1 MNYVERYIEQFLR
14 ATVRNNIKH
23 YLLMLDE
30 KMKNL
35 DDYMRYLI
43 TKQLSKL
50 IDSLMLTLENKYI
63 DIAEAFQIQCAREI
77 NNQEIENIKSE
88 LNKVE
93 AYYAQIETQIQ
104 QTSTEKI
111 ATETASYINKLYER
125 CGIERRRNMTHKYIS
140 TQMLIIFTALMI
152 IANFYYI
159 FFEKIGFLLVL
170 LLGCVLVYVGYLYFH
185 KIRGLLAFWIGTL
198 LIAFTLLSNKYT
210 IISCSSFYYYLL
222 CVI

>member
-43 TKQLSKL
+43 TKKEQLSKL

-77 NNQEIENIKSE
+77 YNQEIENIKSE

-111 ATETASYINKLYER
+111 ATEKTSYLINYM
-125 CGIERRRNMTHKYIS
+125 N
-140 TQMLIIFTALMI
+140 AV
-152 IANFYYI
+152 A
-159 FFEKIGFLLVL
+159 
-170 LLGCVLVYVGYLYFH
+170 
-185 KIRGLLAFWIGTL
+185 
-198 LIAFTLLSNKYT
+198 
-210 IISCSSFYYYLL
+210 
-222 CVI
+222 

>member
-43 TKQLSKL
+43 TKKEQLSKL

-63 DIAEAFQIQCAREI
+63 DIAEAFQIQCTREI

-111 ATETASYINKLYER
+111 ATEKTSYLINYM
-125 CGIERRRNMTHKYIS
+125 N
-140 TQMLIIFTALMI
+140 AV
-152 IANFYYI
+152 A
-159 FFEKIGFLLVL
+159 
-170 LLGCVLVYVGYLYFH
+170 
-185 KIRGLLAFWIGTL
+185 
-198 LIAFTLLSNKYT
+198 
-210 IISCSSFYYYLL
+210 
-222 CVI
+222 

>member
-23 YLLMLDE
+23 YLLTLDE

-43 TKQLSKL
+43 TKKEQLSKL

-93 AYYAQIETQIQ
+93 AYYH
-104 QTSTEKI
+104 KLKLKF
-111 ATETASYINKLYER
+111 NKLQL
-125 CGIERRRNMTHKYIS
+125 K
-140 TQMLIIFTALMI
+140 
-152 IANFYYI
+152 
-159 FFEKIGFLLVL
+159 K
-170 LLGCVLVYVGYLYFH
+170 
-185 KIRGLLAFWIGTL
+185 
-198 LIAFTLLSNKYT
+198 
-210 IISCSSFYYYLL
+210 
-222 CVI
+222 

>member
-35 DDYMRYLI
+35 DDYMHYLI
-43 TKQLSKL
+43 TKKEQLSKL

-63 DIAEAFQIQCAREI
+63 DIVEAFQIQCAREI
-77 NNQEIENIKSE
+77 NKQEIENIKSE

-111 ATETASYINKLYER
+111 ATEKTSYLINYM
-125 CGIERRRNMTHKYIS
+125 N
-140 TQMLIIFTALMI
+140 AV
-152 IANFYYI
+152 A
-159 FFEKIGFLLVL
+159 
-170 LLGCVLVYVGYLYFH
+170 
-185 KIRGLLAFWIGTL
+185 
-198 LIAFTLLSNKYT
+198 
-210 IISCSSFYYYLL
+210 
-222 CVI
+222 

>member
-35 DDYMRYLI
+35 DDYMHYLI
-43 TKQLSKL
+43 TKKEQLSKL

-63 DIAEAFQIQCAREI
+63 DIVEAFQIQCTREI

-111 ATETASYINKLYER
+111 ATEKTSYLINYM
-125 CGIERRRNMTHKYIS
+125 N
-140 TQMLIIFTALMI
+140 AV
-152 IANFYYI
+152 A
-159 FFEKIGFLLVL
+159 
-170 LLGCVLVYVGYLYFH
+170 
-185 KIRGLLAFWIGTL
+185 
-198 LIAFTLLSNKYT
+198 
-210 IISCSSFYYYLL
+210 
-222 CVI
+222 

>member
-35 DDYMRYLI
+35 DDYMHYLI
-43 TKQLSKL
+43 TKKEQLSKL

-63 DIAEAFQIQCAREI
+63 DI
-77 NNQEIENIKSE
+77 
-88 LNKVE
+88 VE

-111 ATETASYINKLYER
+111 ATEKTSYLINYM
-125 CGIERRRNMTHKYIS
+125 N
-140 TQMLIIFTALMI
+140 AV
-152 IANFYYI
+152 A
-159 FFEKIGFLLVL
+159 
-170 LLGCVLVYVGYLYFH
+170 
-185 KIRGLLAFWIGTL
+185 
-198 LIAFTLLSNKYT
+198 
-210 IISCSSFYYYLL
+210 
-222 CVI
+222 

>member
-23 YLLMLDE
+23 YLLTLDE

-43 TKQLSKL
+43 TKKEQLSKL

-77 NNQEIENIKSE
+77 NNQGIENIKSE

-111 ATETASYINKLYER
+111 ATEKTSYLINYM
-125 CGIERRRNMTHKYIS
+125 N
-140 TQMLIIFTALMI
+140 AV
-152 IANFYYI
+152 A
-159 FFEKIGFLLVL
+159 
-170 LLGCVLVYVGYLYFH
+170 
-185 KIRGLLAFWIGTL
+185 
-198 LIAFTLLSNKYT
+198 
-210 IISCSSFYYYLL
+210 
-222 CVI
+222 

>member
-43 TKQLSKL
+43 TKKEQLSKL

-63 DIAEAFQIQCAREI
+63 DIAEALQIQCAREI

-111 ATETASYINKLYER
+111 ATEKTSYLINYM
-125 CGIERRRNMTHKYIS
+125 N
-140 TQMLIIFTALMI
+140 AV
-152 IANFYYI
+152 A
-159 FFEKIGFLLVL
+159 
-170 LLGCVLVYVGYLYFH
+170 
-185 KIRGLLAFWIGTL
+185 
-198 LIAFTLLSNKYT
+198 
-210 IISCSSFYYYLL
+210 
-222 CVI
+222 

>member
-43 TKQLSKL
+43 TKKEQLSKL

-63 DIAEAFQIQCAREI
+63 DIAEAFQIRCAREI

-111 ATETASYINKLYER
+111 ATEKTSYLINYM
-125 CGIERRRNMTHKYIS
+125 N
-140 TQMLIIFTALMI
+140 AV
-152 IANFYYI
+152 A
-159 FFEKIGFLLVL
+159 
-170 LLGCVLVYVGYLYFH
+170 
-185 KIRGLLAFWIGTL
+185 
-198 LIAFTLLSNKYT
+198 
-210 IISCSSFYYYLL
+210 
-222 CVI
+222 

>member
-43 TKQLSKL
+43 TKKEQLSKL

-63 DIAEAFQIQCAREI
+63 DIAESFQIQCAREI

-93 AYYAQIETQIQ
+93 AYYAQIETQI
-104 QTSTEKI
+104 
-111 ATETASYINKLYER
+111 
-125 CGIERRRNMTHKYIS
+125 
-140 TQMLIIFTALMI
+140 
-152 IANFYYI
+152 
-159 FFEKIGFLLVL
+159 
-170 LLGCVLVYVGYLYFH
+170 
-185 KIRGLLAFWIGTL
+185 
-198 LIAFTLLSNKYT
+198 
-210 IISCSSFYYYLL
+210 
-222 CVI
+222 

>member
-43 TKQLSKL
+43 TKKEQLSKL

-77 NNQEIENIKSE
+77 NNQAIENIKSE

-111 ATETASYINKLYER
+111 ATEKTSYLINYM
-125 CGIERRRNMTHKYIS
+125 N
-140 TQMLIIFTALMI
+140 AV
-152 IANFYYI
+152 A
-159 FFEKIGFLLVL
+159 
-170 LLGCVLVYVGYLYFH
+170 
-185 KIRGLLAFWIGTL
+185 
-198 LIAFTLLSNKYT
+198 
-210 IISCSSFYYYLL
+210 
-222 CVI
+222 

>member
-43 TKQLSKL
+43 TKKEQLSKL

-77 NNQEIENIKSE
+77 NNQEIEHIKSE

-111 ATETASYINKLYER
+111 ATEKTSYLINYM
-125 CGIERRRNMTHKYIS
+125 N
-140 TQMLIIFTALMI
+140 AV
-152 IANFYYI
+152 A
-159 FFEKIGFLLVL
+159 
-170 LLGCVLVYVGYLYFH
+170 
-185 KIRGLLAFWIGTL
+185 
-198 LIAFTLLSNKYT
+198 
-210 IISCSSFYYYLL
+210 
-222 CVI
+222 

>member
-43 TKQLSKL
+43 TKKEQLSKL

-77 NNQEIENIKSE
+77 NNQEIESIKSE

-111 ATETASYINKLYER
+111 ATEKTSYLINYM
-125 CGIERRRNMTHKYIS
+125 N
-140 TQMLIIFTALMI
+140 AV
-152 IANFYYI
+152 A
-159 FFEKIGFLLVL
+159 
-170 LLGCVLVYVGYLYFH
+170 
-185 KIRGLLAFWIGTL
+185 
-198 LIAFTLLSNKYT
+198 
-210 IISCSSFYYYLL
+210 
-222 CVI
+222 

>member
-43 TKQLSKL
+43 TKKEQLSKL

-77 NNQEIENIKSE
+77 NNQEIVNIKSE

-111 ATETASYINKLYER
+111 ATEKTSYLINYM
-125 CGIERRRNMTHKYIS
+125 N
-140 TQMLIIFTALMI
+140 AV
-152 IANFYYI
+152 A
-159 FFEKIGFLLVL
+159 
-170 LLGCVLVYVGYLYFH
+170 
-185 KIRGLLAFWIGTL
+185 
-198 LIAFTLLSNKYT
+198 
-210 IISCSSFYYYLL
+210 
-222 CVI
+222 

>member
-43 TKQLSKL
+43 TKKEQLSKL

-77 NNQEIENIKSE
+77 NNQEIENNKSE

-111 ATETASYINKLYER
+111 ATEKTSYLINYM
-125 CGIERRRNMTHKYIS
+125 N
-140 TQMLIIFTALMI
+140 AV
-152 IANFYYI
+152 A
-159 FFEKIGFLLVL
+159 
-170 LLGCVLVYVGYLYFH
+170 
-185 KIRGLLAFWIGTL
+185 
-198 LIAFTLLSNKYT
+198 
-210 IISCSSFYYYLL
+210 
-222 CVI
+222 

>member
-23 YLLMLDE
+23 YLLTLDE

-43 TKQLSKL
+43 TKKEQLSKL

-77 NNQEIENIKSE
+77 NNQKIENIKSE

-111 ATETASYINKLYER
+111 ATEKTSYLINYM
-125 CGIERRRNMTHKYIS
+125 N
-140 TQMLIIFTALMI
+140 AV
-152 IANFYYI
+152 A
-159 FFEKIGFLLVL
+159 
-170 LLGCVLVYVGYLYFH
+170 
-185 KIRGLLAFWIGTL
+185 
-198 LIAFTLLSNKYT
+198 
-210 IISCSSFYYYLL
+210 
-222 CVI
+222 

>member
-23 YLLMLDE
+23 YLLTLDE

-43 TKQLSKL
+43 TKKEQLSKL

-63 DIAEAFQIQCAREI
+63 DIAEAFQIQCAI

-111 ATETASYINKLYER
+111 ATEKTSYLINYM
-125 CGIERRRNMTHKYIS
+125 N
-140 TQMLIIFTALMI
+140 AV
-152 IANFYYI
+152 A
-159 FFEKIGFLLVL
+159 
-170 LLGCVLVYVGYLYFH
+170 
-185 KIRGLLAFWIGTL
+185 
-198 LIAFTLLSNKYT
+198 
-210 IISCSSFYYYLL
+210 
-222 CVI
+222 

>member
-1 MNYVERYIEQFLR
+1 
-14 ATVRNNIKH
+14 
-23 YLLMLDE
+23 
-30 KMKNL
+30 
-35 DDYMRYLI
+35 
-43 TKQLSKL
+43 
-50 IDSLMLTLENKYI
+50 MLTLENKYI

-111 ATETASYINKLYER
+111 ATEKNIVSNKLYER

-159 FFEKIGFLLVL
+159 FFEKIGF
-170 LLGCVLVYVGYLYFH
+170 Y
-185 KIRGLLAFWIGTL
+185 
-198 LIAFTLLSNKYT
+198 
-210 IISCSSFYYYLL
+210 SFYYWDVY
-222 CVI
+222 

>member
-35 DDYMRYLI
+35 DDYMHYLI
-43 TKQLSKL
+43 TKKEQLSKL

-63 DIAEAFQIQCAREI
+63 DIVEAFQIQCAREI

-104 QTSTEKI
+104 LK
-111 ATETASYINKLYER
+111 K
-125 CGIERRRNMTHKYIS
+125 
-140 TQMLIIFTALMI
+140 
-152 IANFYYI
+152 
-159 FFEKIGFLLVL
+159 
-170 LLGCVLVYVGYLYFH
+170 
-185 KIRGLLAFWIGTL
+185 
-198 LIAFTLLSNKYT
+198 
-210 IISCSSFYYYLL
+210 
-222 CVI
+222 

>member
-43 TKQLSKL
+43 TKKEQLSKL

-77 NNQEIENIKSE
+77 NNQEIKNIKSE

-111 ATETASYINKLYER
+111 ATEKTSYLINYM
-125 CGIERRRNMTHKYIS
+125 N
-140 TQMLIIFTALMI
+140 AV
-152 IANFYYI
+152 A
-159 FFEKIGFLLVL
+159 
-170 LLGCVLVYVGYLYFH
+170 
-185 KIRGLLAFWIGTL
+185 
-198 LIAFTLLSNKYT
+198 
-210 IISCSSFYYYLL
+210 
-222 CVI
+222 

>member
-43 TKQLSKL
+43 TKKEQLSKL

-63 DIAEAFQIQCAREI
+63 DIAEAFQILCAREI

-111 ATETASYINKLYER
+111 ATEKTSYLINYM
-125 CGIERRRNMTHKYIS
+125 N
-140 TQMLIIFTALMI
+140 AV
-152 IANFYYI
+152 A
-159 FFEKIGFLLVL
+159 
-170 LLGCVLVYVGYLYFH
+170 
-185 KIRGLLAFWIGTL
+185 
-198 LIAFTLLSNKYT
+198 
-210 IISCSSFYYYLL
+210 
-222 CVI
+222 

>member
-23 YLLMLDE
+23 YLLTLDE

-43 TKQLSKL
+43 TKKEQLSKL

-63 DIAEAFQIQCAREI
+63 DIAEAFQIQCEREI

-111 ATETASYINKLYER
+111 ATEKTSYLINYM
-125 CGIERRRNMTHKYIS
+125 N
-140 TQMLIIFTALMI
+140 AV
-152 IANFYYI
+152 A
-159 FFEKIGFLLVL
+159 
-170 LLGCVLVYVGYLYFH
+170 
-185 KIRGLLAFWIGTL
+185 
-198 LIAFTLLSNKYT
+198 
-210 IISCSSFYYYLL
+210 
-222 CVI
+222 

>member
-23 YLLMLDE
+23 YLLTLDE

-43 TKQLSKL
+43 TKKEQLSKL

-63 DIAEAFQIQCAREI
+63 DIAEAFQIQCARVI

-111 ATETASYINKLYER
+111 ATEKTSYLINYM
-125 CGIERRRNMTHKYIS
+125 N
-140 TQMLIIFTALMI
+140 AV
-152 IANFYYI
+152 A
-159 FFEKIGFLLVL
+159 
-170 LLGCVLVYVGYLYFH
+170 
-185 KIRGLLAFWIGTL
+185 
-198 LIAFTLLSNKYT
+198 
-210 IISCSSFYYYLL
+210 
-222 CVI
+222 

>member
-35 DDYMRYLI
+35 DDYMHYLI
-43 TKQLSKL
+43 TKKEQLSKL

-63 DIAEAFQIQCAREI
+63 DIVEAFQIQRAREI

-111 ATETASYINKLYER
+111 ATEKTSYLINYM
-125 CGIERRRNMTHKYIS
+125 N
-140 TQMLIIFTALMI
+140 AV
-152 IANFYYI
+152 A
-159 FFEKIGFLLVL
+159 
-170 LLGCVLVYVGYLYFH
+170 
-185 KIRGLLAFWIGTL
+185 
-198 LIAFTLLSNKYT
+198 
-210 IISCSSFYYYLL
+210 
-222 CVI
+222 